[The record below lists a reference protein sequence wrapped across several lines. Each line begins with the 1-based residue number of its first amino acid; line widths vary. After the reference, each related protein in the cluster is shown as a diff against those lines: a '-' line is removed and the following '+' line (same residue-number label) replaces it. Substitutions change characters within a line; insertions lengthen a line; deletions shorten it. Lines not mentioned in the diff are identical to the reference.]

1 VSLALKNEDRWINVD
16 PKTKKLSLRFRITGF
31 SRQFYLSTGLK
42 DTKRNREIV
51 RSKRDAIANDIVLE
65 RFDPTLES
73 YRFKPSKKVLVA
85 IAPQPKYEYDL
96 QQIWELYAEF
106 QSYQLEKT
114 TILTG
119 YRAVANY
126 IRRLPTLHLEDA
138 APLRSW
144 VLENL
149 THYTA
154 WDLFNNLNRCCEWAI
169 ESGLITDNPFLK
181 LKIKKPKNKSTDD
194 DYKAFTLE
202 QRDLIIDAF
211 DQHPLHAY
219 YSLLVRFLFWTGCR
233 PGEAFALC
241 WGDVS
246 EDCRRITINKSCNG
260 HRIKKGTKNGKKRVF
275 PCQSGSRLQNLLLD
289 IRSEYK
295 QPTDLVFLSKTGR
308 PMTSGVMFTFW
319 HESKSGSR
327 EKTYKYPGVVK
338 TLADADKLP
347 YLKPYATRHTF
358 ATWAISSGISPDKVA
373 LWIGDTVETV
383 LKYYCH
389 PEIVSAECPDF

>member
-1 VSLALKNEDRWINVD
+1 MLDDQWINTD
-16 PKTKKLSLRFRITGF
+16 PRTKKLLIRFRVRGF
-31 SRQFYLSTGLK
+31 TKQFCLSTGLN

-51 RSKRDAIANDIVLE
+51 RSKRDAIANDIALE
-65 RFDPTLES
+65 RFDSTLES
-73 YRFKPSKKVLVA
+73 YRFRAAGKIPAVAVTA
-85 IAPQPKYEYDL
+85 IAPPNYDL
-96 QQIWELYAEF
+96 QQLWELYTEF

-119 YRAVANY
+119 YRAISNY
-126 IRRLPTLHLEDA
+126 IRRLPTVCLEDA
-138 APLRSW
+138 SQIRGW

-149 THYTA
+149 THYIA
-154 WDLFNNLNRCCEWAI
+154 WDLLNNLNRCCEWAVS
-169 ESGLITDNPFLK
+169 SGLISDNPFLK
-181 LKIKKPKNKSTDD
+181 LKIKKPKNKSTND

-202 QRDLIIDAF
+202 QRDLIIEAF
-211 DQHPLHAY
+211 DQHPLYAY
-219 YSLLVRFLFWTGCR
+219 YSSLVRFLFWTGCR
-233 PGEAFALC
+233 PGEAFALS

-246 EDCRRITINKSCNG
+246 DDCCQITINKSCNG
-260 HRIKKGTKNGKKRVF
+260 HRILKGTKNGKKRVF
-275 PCQSGSRLQNLLLD
+275 PCQSGSRLQNLLLA
-289 IRSEYK
+289 IRSQEK

-327 EKTYKYPGVVK
+327 ENIYKYPGVVK
-338 TLADADKLP
+338 SLADADKLP

-383 LKYYCH
+383 FKYYCH
-389 PEIVSAECPDF
+389 PEIVSAKCPDF